1 MPSKKIYIIQ
11 KHNASHLH
19 YDLRLEF
26 DGVLKSWAIPKE
38 PPTKTGVKRLA
49 VAVAD
54 HEKSYAKFSG
64 TIPDG
69 VYGAGKVEIWDDGT
83 YDLIEKDDKKIVV
96 DIHGKKLSGEY
107 ILLKTKLEGKEENWL
122 FFKK

>member
-1 MPSKKIYIIQ
+1 MPSEKIYVIQ

-26 DGVLKSWAIPKE
+26 DGVLKSWAVPKL
-38 PPTKTGVKRLA
+38 PPTIKGIKRLA

-64 TIPDG
+64 KIPEG
-69 VYGAGKVEIWDDGT
+69 VYGAGKVEIWDSGT
-83 YDLIEKDDKKIVV
+83 YNLIEKDKNKIVV

-107 ILLKTKLEGKEENWL
+107 ILLKTKLGGKEENWL